1 MKKLSIYTL
10 LLGVLLTGAA
20 IVLLSMDFIEKSI
33 ITTIATT
40 IAGAVTLLAGIMILK
55 YSYKLMF
62 IYDEEEID
70 YMKEEELMDI
80 LNDIEEEYD
89 NYGHLNPRL
98 KRLYERLGEKIFKIH
113 RKDMED
119 VDNNGYVME

>member
-10 LLGVLLTGAA
+10 LLGVLLTGAG
-20 IVLLSMDFIEKSI
+20 IVLLSIDFIEKSVL
-33 ITTIATT
+33 TTIATI
-40 IAGAVTLLAGIMILK
+40 IAGIATLVAGIMILK
-55 YSYKLMF
+55 YWYKLMF

-70 YMKEEELMDI
+70 YMKEDEIMDI

-98 KRLYERLGEKIFKIH
+98 KRLYERLGEKIFRIH

-119 VDNNGYVME
+119 VDNNGYVMK

>member
-1 MKKLSIYTL
+1 MKKPSIYTL

-20 IVLLSMDFIEKSI
+20 LVLLSMDFIEKSI

-40 IAGAVTLLAGIMILK
+40 IAGIVTLVAGIMNLK
-55 YSYKLMF
+55 YWYKLMF

-89 NYGHLNPRL
+89 NYGHLNP
-98 KRLYERLGEKIFKIH
+98 IS
-113 RKDMED
+113 
-119 VDNNGYVME
+119 

>member
-1 MKKLSIYTL
+1 MKKPSIYTL
-10 LLGVLLTGAA
+10 LLGVLLTGAG
-20 IVLLSMDFIEKSI
+20 IILLSMDFIEKSVL
-33 ITTIATT
+33 TTIVTI
-40 IAGAVTLLAGIMILK
+40 IAGIVTLVAGIVNLK
-55 YSYKLMF
+55 YWYKLMF

-98 KRLYERLGEKIFKIH
+98 KRLYEQLGEKIFRIH

-119 VDNNGYVME
+119 VDNNGYIL

>member
-1 MKKLSIYTL
+1 MKKPSIYTL

-20 IVLLSMDFIEKSI
+20 LVLLSIDFIEKSI

-40 IAGAVTLLAGIMILK
+40 IAGIVTLVAGIMNLK
-55 YSYKLMF
+55 YWYKLMF

-70 YMKEEELMDI
+70 YMKEEELLDI

-98 KRLYERLGEKIFKIH
+98 KRLYELLGEKIFRIH
-113 RKDMED
+113 RKDTED
-119 VDNNGYVME
+119 VDNNGYVMK